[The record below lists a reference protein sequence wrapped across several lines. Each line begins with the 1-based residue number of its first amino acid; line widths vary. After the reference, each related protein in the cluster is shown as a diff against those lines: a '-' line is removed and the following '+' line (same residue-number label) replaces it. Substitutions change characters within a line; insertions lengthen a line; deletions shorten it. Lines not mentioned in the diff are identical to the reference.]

1 MAGSLEG
8 KVILISGGTKG
19 VGEGVAIESA
29 RQGAKV
35 VIGGRDG
42 AAAEQILKVIKDG
55 GRGEAV
61 FVQTQ
66 VTTVDGCEKL
76 VSETEKR
83 YGRVDGFYNYAG
95 ILPAASI
102 VDTDEAMFDD
112 VFDLNVKAAFFCA
125 KFVLRVM
132 LRQKSGSL
140 VFMGSAHG
148 YGGEED
154 RASYAVSKGAL
165 LTLTRHIAKNYGKYN
180 IRSNWITMGWVAT
193 PGELALRKAQGRD
206 LAWLERTAASFIPMG
221 SLLTVEDHVPG
232 IIYLLSDASSK
243 VTGTE
248 LHINGGFNA

>member
-1 MAGSLEG
+1 MPGMLDG

-19 VGEGVAIESA
+19 VGRGVAIESA

-35 VIGGRDG
+35 VIGGRDR
-42 AAAEQILKVIKDG
+42 AAGEEIVKIIKDDG
-55 GRGEAV
+55 NGEGT
-61 FVQTQ
+61 FVQTE
-66 VTTVDGCEKL
+66 VTRVDGCEEL
-76 VSETEKR
+76 VSKTESKYHR
-83 YGRVDGFYNYAG
+83 IDGFYNYAG
-95 ILPAASI
+95 ILPAASL
-102 VDTDEAMFDD
+102 VDTEESMYDD
-112 VFDLNVKAAFFCA
+112 VFGLNVKAAFFCS
-125 KFVLRVM
+125 KFVVRSM

-165 LTLTRHIAKNYGKYN
+165 LTLCRHIAKNYAKYN
-180 IRSNWITMGWVAT
+180 IRANWVTMGWVAT
-193 PGELALRKAQGRD
+193 PGELALRKKQGHD
-206 LAWLERTAASFIPMG
+206 LAWLEKQAAAYTPMG

-248 LHINGGFNA
+248 LHITGGFTA